1 MASIVS
7 DEMNESVDL
16 SNLKQKMLARLVL
29 NDDILKHWT
38 INEYLNNSEALDVES
53 YERHLNNSETLDV
66 KSYVKSYERHLNSVI
81 NLTLSSL
88 DNIGLIDITDGQRG
102 GGVSLKV
109 YIIAVVLAAM
119 YGVLDYGQTHQITL
133 AVKMMDKQFDAI
145 SNDLE
150 TSAPHTSFVLKNI
163 MGKIGTCDYY
173 NPVST
178 KFESEKIVTNNLL
191 PSNKMELIENKN
203 KIANAL
209 NVFKPTESTKSP
221 IDLNKVSESLD
232 CQVSNVITAIEA
244 DAMLSVRDILQDTK
258 IVYPTI
264 WDKISTGFGLLGNP
278 AATAVDVMNKVEFM
292 GTQSMRRLTIKQQ
305 HISVLTI
312 KFNNVIRNIQQ
323 IVSTRAMVVTN
334 LGLAKKVIYGIS
346 IAGVKAVTGASVDS
360 MALLVPTD
368 IPSAITTAKATAIAE
383 AIKMISL
390 PLTYAIMD
398 GTKPSEIKDKK
409 GGRKKGRRT
418 KKRKVMKGGLVD
430 IAYVIENN
438 EKQLKAFEK
447 AVDINMNSTLQTIKG
462 SDMEGGYWIIDVFNN
477 NGEQGILL
485 CFQEDIDFGDEGR
498 RIQYFPPTLGQRGG
512 RKKKKKTRKGKG
524 KKSKKNKTKKGKKRK
539 KKGNNKTKKKRR

>member
-1 MASIVS
+1 MSSFVSDEMNEIDEINESVDLS

-16 SNLKQKMLARLVL
+16 SNLKQKMLAALRL

-38 INEYLNNSEALDVES
+38 INEYLNNRKEF
-53 YERHLNNSETLDV
+53 N
-66 KSYVKSYERHLNSVI
+66 VKSYERHLNSVI

-88 DNIGLIDITDGQRG
+88 DNMGLISIKGGQKG
-102 GGVSLKV
+102 GAYSIKV
-109 YIIAVVLAAM
+109 YVIAVILSAL

-133 AVKMMDKQFDAI
+133 AVKMMDKQFDNI
-145 SNDLE
+145 SNELK

-178 KFESEKIVTNNLL
+178 KFELEKILTNNLL

-221 IDLNKVSESLD
+221 IDLTKVSKSLD

-244 DAMLSVRDILQDTK
+244 DAMLSVRDILQDNK
-258 IVYPTI
+258 IVDPTI
-264 WDKISTGFGLLGNP
+264 WDKISTGFGLLENP
-278 AATAVDVMNKVEFM
+278 TATAVNLMDKVEFI
-292 GTQSMRRLTIKQQ
+292 GTQAARRLIIKQQ
-305 HISVLTI
+305 TTSVLTS
-312 KFNNVIRNIQQ
+312 KFKIVLSNINQ
-323 IVSTRAMVVTN
+323 IVTDKAVVVTN
-334 LGLAKKVIYGIS
+334 LGLVKKVIYGIS

-368 IPSAITTAKATAIAE
+368 IPSAITTAQAGAIAE
-383 AIKMISL
+383 AIKTITL

-418 KKRKVMKGGLVD
+418 KKRKVMKGGLGD
-430 IAYVIENN
+430 ITYVIENN
-438 EKQLKAFEK
+438 EKQLKKFEK
-447 AVDINMNSTLQTIKG
+447 NLYKNENMLRTLQTIKDSG
-462 SDMEGGYWIIDVFNN
+462 MVGGYWIIGVCNN

-485 CFQEDIDFGDEGR
+485 GFQEEIDFGDEE
-498 RIQYFPPTLGQRGG
+498 RIQYFLSTLGQRGG
-512 RKKKKKTRKGKG
+512 RKKKKTRKGKG

-539 KKGNNKTKKKRR
+539 KKGKKKTKKKRR

>member
-1 MASIVS
+1 MASIVSDEMNESVDLS

-38 INEYLNNSEALDVES
+38 INEYLNNSE
-53 YERHLNNSETLDV
+53 TLD
-66 KSYVKSYERHLNSVI
+66 VKSYERHLNSVI

-133 AVKMMDKQFDAI
+133 AVKMMDKQFDNI
-145 SNDLE
+145 SNELE

-191 PSNKMELIENKN
+191 PSNKMELIENK
-203 KIANAL
+203 KTIETQLTA
-209 NVFKPTESTKSP
+209 FKPVEFEMKS

-244 DAMLSVRDILQDTK
+244 DAMLSVRDILQDTE
-258 IVYPTI
+258 IVDPTI

-278 AATAVDVMNKVEFM
+278 TATAVDLMNKVEFT

-305 HISVLTI
+305 HTSVLI
-312 KFNNVIRNIQQ
+312 SKFKNVIRNIQQ

-360 MALLVPTD
+360 MSLVVPTD
-368 IPSAITTAKATAIAE
+368 LPNAIITAESAAIVE

-430 IAYVIENN
+430 IAYVIKN
-438 EKQLKAFEK
+438 EVEQLKAFEEAFEK

-462 SDMEGGYWIIDVFNN
+462 SGMEGGYWIIDVFNN

-485 CFQEDIDFGDEGR
+485 GFQEEIDFGDEG

>member
-1 MASIVS
+1 
-7 DEMNESVDL
+7 
-16 SNLKQKMLARLVL
+16 
-29 NDDILKHWT
+29 
-38 INEYLNNSEALDVES
+38 
-53 YERHLNNSETLDV
+53 
-66 KSYVKSYERHLNSVI
+66 
-81 NLTLSSL
+81 
-88 DNIGLIDITDGQRG
+88 
-102 GGVSLKV
+102 
-109 YIIAVVLAAM
+109 
-119 YGVLDYGQTHQITL
+119 
-133 AVKMMDKQFDAI
+133 
-145 SNDLE
+145 
-150 TSAPHTSFVLKNI
+150 

-178 KFESEKIVTNNLL
+178 EFESEKIVTNNLL
-191 PSNKMELIENKN
+191 PSNKMELIENK
-203 KIANAL
+203 KTIETQLTA
-209 NVFKPTESTKSP
+209 FKPVEFEMKS

-244 DAMLSVRDILQDTK
+244 DAMLSVREILQDTG
-258 IVYPTI
+258 IVDTTI

-278 AATAVDVMNKVEFM
+278 AATAVDVMNKVEFI

-368 IPSAITTAKATAIAE
+368 IPSAITTAKATAIVE

-398 GTKPSEIKDKK
+398 GAKPSEIKDKK

-418 KKRKVMKGGLVD
+418 KKRKVMKGGLGD
-430 IAYVIENN
+430 NTYVIENN
-438 EKQLKAFEK
+438 EVQLTQFEEN
-447 AVDINMNSTLQTIKG
+447 VYTNENMLSTLQTIRG
-462 SDMEGGYWIIDVFNN
+462 SGMEGGYWIIDVFNN

-485 CFQEDIDFGDEGR
+485 GFQEEIDFGDEG

-524 KKSKKNKTKKGKKRK
+524 KKSKKNKTKKGKKGK
-539 KKGNNKTKKKRR
+539 KKGKKKTKKKRR